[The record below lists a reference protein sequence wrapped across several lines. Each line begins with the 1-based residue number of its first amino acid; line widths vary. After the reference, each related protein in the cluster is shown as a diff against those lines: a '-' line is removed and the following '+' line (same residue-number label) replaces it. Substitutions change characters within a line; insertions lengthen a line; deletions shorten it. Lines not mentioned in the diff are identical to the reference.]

1 MVNGIIGGIAAAIS
15 NEFGDDYTIYTEE
28 IKQEL
33 PLFGQRI
40 DDNS

>member
-28 IKQEL
+28 IEQGFNE
-33 PLFGQRI
+33 PCFFI
-40 DDNS
+40 S